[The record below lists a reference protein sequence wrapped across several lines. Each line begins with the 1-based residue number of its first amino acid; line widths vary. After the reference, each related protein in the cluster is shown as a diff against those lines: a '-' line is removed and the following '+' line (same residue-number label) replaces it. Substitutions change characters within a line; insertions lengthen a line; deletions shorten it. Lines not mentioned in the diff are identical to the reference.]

1 MDQVIGLRR
10 GTVILKK
17 HHQEWADAFE
27 LERRNLQNLLGD
39 TALDIQHIG
48 STSIPGL
55 AAKPI
60 IDMLMAVES
69 LSVVENIRS
78 ALENA
83 GYEYRGNGS
92 DDRQILFAKGP
103 EELRTHYLHITEHG
117 GPVWNNDL
125 AFRDYLRTHPK
136 TISAYEKL
144 KEELAIQYADKR
156 EDYTAGKAE
165 FIQSIL
171 KVASDPSA
179 SDRPSETL

>member
-1 MDQVIGLRR
+1 MNNVIGLKR

-27 LERRNLQNLLGD
+27 LECNNLKSLLGD

-48 STSIPGL
+48 STSVSGL

-60 IDMLMAVES
+60 IDILMAVES
-69 LSVVENIRS
+69 LSTVDDIRPV
-78 ALENA
+78 LEKA

-117 GPVWNNDL
+117 GPVWHNDI
-125 AFRDYLRTHPK
+125 AFRDYLRTHPEAVD
-136 TISAYEKL
+136 SYENL
-144 KEELAIQYADKR
+144 KEKLAIQYADKR

-171 KVASDPSA
+171 KVANDPSA
-179 SDRPSETL
+179 SMETEESR